1 MYHLMNCICMSVYL
15 CICVFVYLCICVFVH
30 LCICAFVLRYSALA
44 SSPLFT
50 RRTPN
55 GPSVMLQL
63 VSTITQVTTCHR
75 NPEKMD
81 GEINV
86 FWPKKSRKGQKNV
99 FRNQQTG
106 FKSQVMWLLLMCFVR
121 VEFLV

>member
-1 MYHLMNCICMSVYL
+1 MIITTTKTSILIICP
-15 CICVFVYLCICVFVH
+15 F
-30 LCICAFVLRYSALA
+30 LRGLLLTYPISPPPNYSAVP
-44 SSPLFT
+44 SSPLLTPCT
-50 RRTPN
+50 RN
-55 GPSVMLQL
+55 GPPVMLQL

-86 FWPKKSRKGQKNV
+86 FCPKKSRKGQKNV
-99 FRNQQTG
+99 FRNQHSAGSG
-106 FKSQVMWLLLMCFVR
+106 FKSQAIWVLLVCFVR

>member
-1 MYHLMNCICMSVYL
+1 MLH
-15 CICVFVYLCICVFVH
+15 
-30 LCICAFVLRYSALA
+30 YSAVP
-44 SSPLFT
+44 SSPLLTPCT
-50 RRTPN
+50 RN
-55 GPSVMLQL
+55 GPPVMLQL

-86 FWPKKSRKGQKNV
+86 FCPKKSRKGQKNV
-99 FRNQQTG
+99 FRNQQAG
-106 FKSQVMWLLLMCFVR
+106 FKSQAMWVLPMCFVR